1 MADLATSS
9 AVYNTFGFVFEDA
22 GTYVFSSSCEST
34 SIIVLAV
41 MGEDVRSV
49 GTVSLQPIYFLSVF
63 QSELPCLALTINTQ
77 YVTNAGF

>member
-41 MGEDVRSV
+41 MGEDVR
-49 GTVSLQPIYFLSVF
+49 
-63 QSELPCLALTINTQ
+63 
-77 YVTNAGF
+77 